1 MFKPMSNYVKKNT
14 LLNNLKK
21 IILFSTSIFLFFSC
35 LNSDRPATYSIK
47 KNSANGINLFMT
59 NWNICGPFS
68 LVEDTLLKNTFLV
81 DPQKVINNHNANVTN
96 NYFYSGSYYPLY
108 GQLDLK
114 EVYNISPSD
123 TTHVL
128 DNRITYLHCKIFSD
142 TDIQA
147 YFEVK
152 TTMEYTLFLNSDTL
166 RRRDIQ
172 GLNIYPFHLKKGHND
187 CIVKIK
193 CTGNDYSFE
202 STLYDSINIAKL
214 YADGQSCNI
223 IYPQIDS
230 TSHVIML
237 TNAHQNVLDTPVTLQ
252 FYDVY
257 GKSVGNEIVIQPNRF
272 TYYVHGLKNNTSYI
286 CEMKICNYVVRQPV
300 LCGKD
305 ENAYIKFRELR
316 KKLSDNHPRIAEI
329 DQLLFRFNFL
339 MNHPTRY
346 EGDWWWQF
354 KISPLTYQLEHIF
367 AHLDG
372 TYGEDDSES
381 NILFITYKS
390 EIDDSLQRYILARPN
405 KIDRSVSMPL
415 VIVIR
420 PNIEKLHHFFACPQ
434 LARQWAINQMQALSN
449 KYKFLVMMP
458 EIRTYL
464 NEDLL
469 PIAEEELKLAIKDV
483 QKHYPVDTSRLF
495 LHANCSGGY
504 RALRMA
510 TDYPNMF
517 KAIALY
523 APIYHN
529 NFTSTWSENHA
540 PKHFIHR
547 LRGIPMMIHGDPLD
561 RHSPYTLYEDL
572 INDCYKYD
580 IPLSFSLK
588 RNSGLFYNIVLVGNE
603 AFSFFKK
610 QCITNAN
617 ESL

>member
-1 MFKPMSNYVKKNT
+1 MFFT
-14 LLNNLKK
+14 
-21 IILFSTSIFLFFSC
+21 TCIFLFFSC
-35 LNSDRPATYSIK
+35 SNSNRPVTYSIK
-47 KNSANGINLFMT
+47 KNSTNEINLFMT
-59 NWNICGPFS
+59 NWNICGSFS
-68 LVEDTLLKNTFLV
+68 LVEDTLLKDSFLV
-81 DPQKVINNHNANVTN
+81 APQKVINNHKTNVTN
-96 NYFYSGSYYPLY
+96 NYSYSGSYYPLY

-128 DNRITYLHCKIFSD
+128 DNRITYLHCEIFSD
-142 TDIQA
+142 TDIQV

-152 TTMEYTLFLNSDTL
+152 TTMDYTLFLNSDTL
-166 RRRDIQ
+166 RKRDIQ

-187 CIVKIK
+187 CIVKVK
-193 CTGNDYSFE
+193 CIGNDYSFE
-202 STLYDSINIAKL
+202 STLYDSISVAKL

-252 FYDVY
+252 FHDVN
-257 GKSVGNEIVIQPNRF
+257 GNSVGNEIVTQPNKF
-272 TYYVHGLKNNTSYI
+272 TYYVPGLKNNTSYM

-316 KKLSDNHPRIAEI
+316 KKLSDNHPRMAEI

-339 MNHPTRY
+339 LNHPTRY

-372 TYGEDDSES
+372 TYGEDDSEP
-381 NILFITYKS
+381 NIMFITYKS

-405 KIDRSVSMPL
+405 KIDRSVLMPL

-420 PNIEKLHHFFACPQ
+420 PSIEKLYHFFACPQ

-449 KYKFLVMMP
+449 KYNFLVMMP

-483 QKHYPVDTSRLF
+483 QKHYPVDTSKLF

-523 APIYHN
+523 APMYHN
-529 NFTSTWSENHA
+529 HFTSTWSENHA
-540 PKHFIHR
+540 PKHFIYK
-547 LRGIPMMIHGDPLD
+547 LKGIPMMIHGDPLD
-561 RHSPYTLYEDL
+561 EHSPYILYEDL
-572 INDCYKYD
+572 INDCHKYD

-588 RNSGLFYNIVLVGNE
+588 RNSGQFYNVILVGNE

-610 QCITNAN
+610 QCISITN
-617 ESL
+617 ESH